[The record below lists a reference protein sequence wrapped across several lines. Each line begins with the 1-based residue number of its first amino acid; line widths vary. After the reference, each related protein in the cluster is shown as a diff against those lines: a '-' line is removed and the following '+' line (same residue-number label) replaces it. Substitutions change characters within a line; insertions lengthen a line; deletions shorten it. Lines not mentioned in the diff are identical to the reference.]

1 MGKGMKKIFTTS
13 PEKRRRRR
21 RRKGRSG
28 NNEEDDDGSY
38 VSNDSS
44 LEGNMQSAAA
54 ANVHPNGD
62 GRRSMLGDGGNGVG
76 LPRVI
81 EGENED
87 YDSDSPL
94 KNSIHSKQQR
104 NSKST
109 TSTNLFQTQKK
120 NRNHALT
127 NRSLTTRSRIAPLPA
142 ASVDN
147 EQTADPLSLVILLV
161 DPVSLRFELLSLDF
175 DLVAAMVTA
184 QRKWTKKEKKKR
196 KKGFRRQTKKNKTN
210 TTPALLSLA
219 LTVQDVLDQITPDS
233 LTEATLQRTLR
244 MNHHVPIGLIDRTEQ
259 IHYGAVSLDE
269 ACAARPLRTPTPTTS
284 TDGGAAVVRVQP
296 SSLWKLT
303 YTGEAHRDVLV
314 GYLGDPTVEGG
325 GAGKKRTTG
334 ERGGGTAGRTDAADA
349 TERIR
354 KAIELAKPI
363 LNDTNVVQMMEANG
377 YNLTGWSEKA
387 STSTNTTGST
397 TTHDNGDGVPGH
409 RGSNTTV
416 PATGAQQRSMAMLQA
431 PLPPNKRMKKWM
443 EYTIVKVFVAVAVI
457 VVSTLTA
464 WSIVAGGVHVLPS
477 ISSVEANISAGDSLS
492 ISIPSTTSAA
502 AAAAASVSS
511 DGIVLTDGLGA
522 DAADAIAAHY
532 HKRSARTTTTRTKT
546 IVLTDGLGADAAD
559 AIAAHYHKRST
570 RTTTTRTTKTETIRT
585 N

>member
-1 MGKGMKKIFTTS
+1 
-13 PEKRRRRR
+13 
-21 RRKGRSG
+21 
-28 NNEEDDDGSY
+28 
-38 VSNDSS
+38 
-44 LEGNMQSAAA
+44 MQSAAA
-54 ANVHPNGD
+54 ANAHPNGD
-62 GRRSMLGDGGNGVG
+62 GRRSMLGDGGNSIG
-76 LPRVI
+76 LSRVI

-94 KNSIHSKQQR
+94 KNSIHSKQQQQHR
-104 NSKST
+104 NSKSN

-142 ASVDN
+142 ASIDN

-219 LTVQDVLDQITPDS
+219 LTVQDVLDQITPES
-233 LTEATLQRTLR
+233 LTDETLQRTLR
-244 MNHHVPIGLIDRTEQ
+244 TNHHVPIGLIDRTEQ

-269 ACAARPLRTPTPTTS
+269 ACAARPLRTPIPTTS
-284 TDGGAAVVRVQP
+284 TDGGAVVMVQP

-325 GAGKKRTTG
+325 GAVKSRTTG
-334 ERGGGTAGRTDAADA
+334 EGEGGTAGLADATGA

-363 LNDTNVVQMMEANG
+363 LNDTKVVQMMEANG

-387 STSTNTTGST
+387 STSTNSPGST
-397 TTHDNGDGVPGH
+397 TTHNNGDGVPGH
-409 RGSNTTV
+409 RGSNTTGT
-416 PATGAQQRSMAMLQA
+416 ATGAQQRSMAMLQA

-443 EYTIVKVFVAVAVI
+443 EYTIVKVLVAVAVI

-477 ISSVEANISAGDSLS
+477 ISYAEANISAGDSFS

-502 AAAAASVSS
+502 SVSP
-511 DGIVLTDGLGA
+511 DGIIRNDGLGVDTA
-522 DAADAIAAHY
+522 DAIAAHYHERSARTTTTKTTKTETIIDTADAIAAHY
-532 HKRSARTTTTRTKT
+532 HKRSARTTTTRT
-546 IVLTDGLGADAAD
+546 
-559 AIAAHYHKRST
+559 
-570 RTTTTRTTKTETIRT
+570 TKTETIRT